1 MRHISLLIASLIVFG
16 WSSVAA
22 AEEKKGENYVE
33 FVYPMVTRRPIVE
46 NEAEF
51 KIRHLRDKDGQETEF
66 VAEGGFRILPF
77 WEAVVEIPAVVI
89 HERGEG
95 TRGGLGDIG
104 IENRFLVLKSL
115 RHQAQVVLGLEVD
128 TPSGSKHRHLG
139 GDVGVE
145 PYISGG
151 IKFGPVNF
159 LASAG
164 HAWEHLNAH
173 HSDEKE
179 RAVKGDF
186 TVGYELSKFLAALM
200 EVNTVTLT
208 KGGEDE
214 GLHRKTQVYLT
225 PGININP
232 IEEMTIRLGV
242 QVPVTHAKEFYHQV
256 HAGMSWFFD

>member
-1 MRHISLLIASLIVFG
+1 MKYFSSLLVALLLCSAP
-16 WSSVAA
+16 AA

-33 FVYPMVTRRPIVE
+33 FIYPLVTRRPIVE

-51 KIRHLRDKDGQETEF
+51 KIRHLRNKEEQQTEF

-77 WEAVVEIPAVVI
+77 WEAVLEVPAVVV

-104 IENRFLVLKSL
+104 IENRFLVFQSL
-115 RHQAQVVLGLEVD
+115 PHQAQIVLGFEVD
-128 TPSGSKHRHLG
+128 APTGSKHRHLG
-139 GDVGVE
+139 GEWDVE
-145 PYISGG
+145 PYASGG
-151 IKFGPVNF
+151 IKFGRVN
-159 LASAG
+159 LVGSVG
-164 HAWEHLNAH
+164 HEWGKLNAH

-179 RAVKGDF
+179 RAFKGDV
-186 TVGYELSKFLAALM
+186 TIGYELSKLVAALL
-200 EVNTVTLT
+200 EVNTVTLL

-214 GLHRKTQVYLT
+214 GLHKRTQVYLT

-232 IEEMTIRLGV
+232 IEELTLRLGV
-242 QVPVTHAKEFYHQV
+242 QIAASRAKEFYHQV